1 VSIFGV
7 QLYCHFE
14 QINHVDQFRKFCM
27 KCFPFPNQVFISFD
41 MFASSYGI
49 YEVLMVKSHQNDAFP
64 YNFKDLFRLFIF
76 GLNPWPWLDLE
87 FWFPSFRRSH
97 YQRPT
102 HIINKL
108 FFMSQRVN
116 FFIIIFLGQIY
127 SAAGFG
133 QECHSV
139 TDHNIICSCVEY
151 QTHCHV
157 ISVTFF

>member
-1 VSIFGV
+1 MSIFGV

-139 TDHNIICSCVEY
+139 TDHNIICPCVEY